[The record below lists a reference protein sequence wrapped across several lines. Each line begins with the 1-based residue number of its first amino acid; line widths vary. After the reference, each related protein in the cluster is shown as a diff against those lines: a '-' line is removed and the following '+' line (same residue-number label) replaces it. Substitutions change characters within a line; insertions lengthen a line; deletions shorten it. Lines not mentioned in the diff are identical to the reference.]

1 MHRGSYD
8 QSLTTVWLTLTER
21 THVKMR
27 VFSLGV
33 AALAGALA
41 LTACGGNGDT
51 DSDTGATDGAVV
63 ADPAELTTTIK
74 ILAPSY
80 SPSSEEDW
88 NRITAAFNEEYP
100 NVTVEL
106 QIDGWEN
113 FQQTVQS
120 RIQANDLPD
129 ILNDNAFSSSADAG
143 LLYPI
148 DELLSAETL
157 GNIDPGLLSNGEG
170 ADGTQWA
177 APDIASA
184 RMLVYNTD
192 LFEQA
197 GIAEPP
203 KSWAEME
210 EASEK
215 IVALGDDIYAYGM
228 PLGEEEAQVE
238 SSLWVWG
245 AGGNWTDGENLTAN
259 SDVAVEGFT
268 QMKKMYDAGYTQPN
282 LEDNR
287 QDTTNLL
294 AAGKLAMAIGHGQV
308 VGDAEAKGIN
318 VALAPVPSKDGEG
331 VAIGVTDFIVAFNN
345 EDAER
350 KAATAAYLNYFY
362 SDELYEPWYQGT
374 GLLPV
379 TTSAIEKG
387 KAEAEGHQLAFLEAL
402 SVVKFQPVSHPQ
414 WDALLTVLQQSA
426 YRIGS
431 EEPAA
436 LLEQIDAQVAAQS

>member
-1 MHRGSYD
+1 M
-8 QSLTTVWLTLTER
+8 
-21 THVKMR
+21 KKR
-27 VFSLGV
+27 VYKLGV
-33 AALAGALA
+33 AAIVGAFA
-41 LTACGGNGDT
+41 LTACGGNGNGNEAPADN
-51 DSDTGATDGAVV
+51 GAGEV
-63 ADPAELTTTIK
+63 APADLETTIK

-80 SPSSEEDW
+80 SDSSEADW
-88 NRITAAFNEEYP
+88 NRITEKFNEEYP
-100 NVTVEL
+100 KVTVEL

-113 FQQTVQS
+113 FAQTVQS
-120 RIQANDLPD
+120 RIQANDYPD
-129 ILNDNAFSSSADAG
+129 ILNDNAFSSSAEAG

-148 DELLSAETL
+148 DELLSEETVA
-157 GNIDPGLLSNGEG
+157 NIDAGLMSNGKG
-170 ADGTQWA
+170 PDGTQWA

-197 GIAEPP
+197 GVAEPP
-203 KSWAEME
+203 KSWAELE
-210 EASEK
+210 EAAEK
-215 IVALGDDIYAYGM
+215 ITALGDDIYAYGM

-245 AGGNWTDGENLTAN
+245 AGGNWIDGENLKAD
-259 SDVAVEGFT
+259 SDVAIEGFT

-331 VAIGVTDFIVAFNN
+331 VAIGVTDFILAFNN
-345 EDAER
+345 DDAAR
-350 KAATAAYLNYFY
+350 KQATAAYLNYLY
-362 SDELYEPWYQGT
+362 SDELYEPWYKGT

-379 TTSAIEKG
+379 TTSTIEKG
-387 KAEAEGHQLAFLEAL
+387 KSEAEGNQAAFLDAL
-402 SVVKFQPVSHPQ
+402 SVVKFQPVSHPA
-414 WDALLTVLQQSA
+414 WDALQTALKQNA
-426 YRIGS
+426 YKIGT

-436 LLEQIDAQVAAQS
+436 LLEQIEAQVAAQS